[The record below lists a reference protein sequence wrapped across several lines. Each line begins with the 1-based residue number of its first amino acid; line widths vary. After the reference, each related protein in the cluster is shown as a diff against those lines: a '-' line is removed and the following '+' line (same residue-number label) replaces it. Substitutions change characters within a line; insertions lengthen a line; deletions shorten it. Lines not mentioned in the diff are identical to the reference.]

1 MINLKDVIS
10 RDNKAL
16 IVQSEINAIL
26 NSWDKYVLFDISVL
40 NAGGCVRF
48 ETSNEYSDFDEVLGE
63 ENWDGCSYAITVAEF
78 EEQLEE
84 FGTVLDIDGKL
95 AFIWELV

>member
-26 NSWDKYVLFDISVL
+26 NSWDKYVLFDISVS
-40 NAGGCVRF
+40 NSGHCVRF

-63 ENWDGCSYAITVAEF
+63 NWDGYSYAMTVAEF
-78 EEQLEE
+78 EKQLEN
-84 FGTVLDIDGKL
+84 FGTVMDINERL
-95 AFIWELV
+95 VFIWEVV